1 MITSRKQYGYI
12 YVYDIEL
19 VKLFQKRKNVRVLL
33 SDKNVKQAI
42 YLIGNYYY
50 FVILFLFSVTK
61 RDESNVSKHVA
72 VNSQKNKTILFSKNA
87 DLNNL
92 HLLMTKCHEIKRSD

>member
-1 MITSRKQYGYI
+1 LITSRKQYGYI

-72 VNSQKNKTILFSKNA
+72 VNSQEK
-87 DLNNL
+87 
-92 HLLMTKCHEIKRSD
+92 